1 MHFTKCHACKTAS
14 VSSPTSGVQF
24 MLSSMSD
31 TPIET
36 TAFFFFCL
44 SFTFYLLS
52 SATVSYLCLLICISM
67 IVFYIFKSIYS
78 CNLYLAFYLISASGG
93 NM

>member
-36 TAFFFFCL
+36 TAFFFL
-44 SFTFYLLS
+44 PILYILPSFKCHSELF
-52 SATVSYLCLLICISM
+52 VSL
-67 IVFYIFKSIYS
+67 
-78 CNLYLAFYLISASGG
+78 NLYFYDCFLYI
-93 NM
+93 